1 MNVLANLNPAQREAA
16 QAPSGPLLILAGPGS
31 GKTRVIAHRVAYL
44 IGECGINPYNIMA
57 VTFTNKAA
65 REMKERL
72 YQLVGDRLQQLTIG
86 TFHALCAQILRKEIG
101 HLGQDPHFV
110 IYDDGDQLAV
120 VRKVLKELNL
130 EEKQCPPRALKDAIE
145 AAKSELLAPGEYFPT
160 TYWQEIVLRVYRRYQ
175 ELLWNNKALDFD
187 DLLFYVVRL
196 FREHAEVLRKY
207 QNRYLHILVD
217 EFQDTNAVQYELV
230 KLLGGMHRNVCV
242 VGDPD
247 QSIYAFRRADIR
259 NILNFERDYPEARI
273 VLLEQNY
280 RSTQTILDVA
290 HAVITPN
297 RQRKEKRLWTENP
310 PGLPVTVFE
319 AYNEQEEAQYV
330 VNEIGRLIA
339 GEQYQLRNFAVM
351 YRTNAQSRALE
362 DAFVRAGLPY
372 RLVGATR
379 FYERREVKDVMAYLR
394 LIHDPYDDV
403 SLGRIINVPGRGVG
417 PRTMAELER
426 WAVKRRL
433 PIYTALQLMAIGPPP
448 GPPIQQEGAGATESA
463 AASGEAPPLGPRAR
477 GPLLEF
483 LALLDQLRSSHDRP
497 FVMDILDQVL
507 DRTGYAQYLQDGTEE
522 GRERWENI
530 QELRSVAKQYDERN
544 PGLGLP
550 GFLEEVALVSDVD
563 NYQEKAE
570 AVTLLTLHSAKGL
583 EFPVVF
589 IVGMEEGLLPH
600 SRSLD
605 NGEENLGELEEERR
619 LCYVGITRSMH
630 RLYLVH
636 CFRRTIFGQSISRDP
651 SRFLADV
658 PRQLVQKPLGA
669 FANGAR
675 GWGTPSGSRSLEPAA
690 PAVAAGEFKVGDR
703 VRHGMFGEGIVVEV
717 KAVRDDVEVT
727 VAFAGLGLKRLSLA
741 YAPLEKAS

>member
-1 MNVLANLNPAQREAA
+1 MNVLTNLNPAQREAA

-44 IGECGINPYNIMA
+44 TCECGISPYNVMA

-110 IYDDGDQLAV
+110 IYDEGDQIAV

-130 EEKQCPPRALKDAIE
+130 EEKQYPPRALKDAIE

-207 QNRYLHILVD
+207 QNRYAHILVD

-230 KLLGGMHRNVCV
+230 SLLGGVHRNVCV

-259 NILNFERDYPEARI
+259 NILNFERDYPEAKI

-310 PGLPVTVFE
+310 PGLPVTIFE
-319 AYNEQEEAQYV
+319 VYNEQEEAQYV
-330 VNEIGRLIA
+330 VNEIGGLVA
-339 GEQYQLRNFAVM
+339 VEQYQLRNFAVM

-394 LIHDPYDDV
+394 LVHDPYDDV

-417 PRTMAELER
+417 QRTMAELER
-426 WAVKRRL
+426 WAGERRL
-433 PIYTALQLMAIGPPP
+433 PIYTALQLMAIGRAQ
-448 GPPIQQEGAGATESA
+448 GPPIQQEGAEATESDA
-463 AASGEAPPLGPRAR
+463 AGREAPPFSPRAR

-483 LALLDQLRSSHDRP
+483 LTLLDQLRSMHDRP
-497 FVMDILDQVL
+497 FVVDILDQVL
-507 DRTGYAQYLQDGTEE
+507 DRTGYAHYVQDGTEE

-605 NGEENLGELEEERR
+605 NGEENPAELEEERR
-619 LCYVGITRSMH
+619 LCYVGITRAMH
-630 RLYLVH
+630 RLYLVY
-636 CFRRTIFGQSISRDP
+636 CFRRTIFGQSISREP

-658 PRQLVQKPLGA
+658 PRHLVQKPLGV

-675 GWGTPSGSRSLEPAA
+675 GWGTPSGPRSLQPATS
-690 PAVAAGEFKVGDR
+690 AVAASGFKVGDR
-703 VRHGMFGEGIVVEV
+703 VRHGMFGEGVVVEV

-741 YAPLEKAS
+741 YAPLEKAQ